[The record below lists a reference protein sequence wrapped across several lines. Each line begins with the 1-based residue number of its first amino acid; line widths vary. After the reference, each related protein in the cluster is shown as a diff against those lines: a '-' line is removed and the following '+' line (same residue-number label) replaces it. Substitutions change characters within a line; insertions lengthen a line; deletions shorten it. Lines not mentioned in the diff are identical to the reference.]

1 MAVCQL
7 IAFADTV
14 DRVLLDIIPLEALD
28 IDGRAVPRG
37 LPLSMSFVPSDDA
50 DEHREMVSLFDRWA
64 DHNGVLDL
72 DVAVA
77 HEVGGFRYVFT
88 RDDEQLVLDVRS

>member
-1 MAVCQL
+1 VAVCQL
-7 IAFADTV
+7 IAFSDTP
-14 DRVLLDIIPLEALD
+14 DRVLLDIIPLESLD
-28 IDGRAVPRG
+28 IDGNAVPRG
-37 LPLSMSFVPSDDA
+37 LPLSMSFVPSDDPE
-50 DEHREMVSLFDRWA
+50 EHREMVSLFVRWA

-88 RDDEQLVLDVRS
+88 CDDEQLVLDVRS

>member
-7 IAFADTV
+7 IAFANGP
-14 DRVLLDIIPLEALD
+14 DRVLLDIIPLESLV
-28 IDGRAVPRG
+28 IDGTSVPRG
-37 LPLSMSFVPSDDA
+37 LPLSMSFVPSDDPV
-50 DEHREMVSLFDRWA
+50 EHREMVSLFDRWA
-64 DHNGVLDL
+64 DRNGVLDL

-88 RDDEQLVLDVRS
+88 HEDEQLVLDVRA

>member
-7 IAFADTV
+7 IAFTDGV
-14 DRVLLDIIPLEALD
+14 DHVLLDIIPLESLD
-28 IDGRAVPRG
+28 VDGECVPRG
-37 LPLSMSFVPSDDA
+37 LPLSMSFVPSDDP

-64 DHNGVLDL
+64 DHNGVLHL

-88 RDDEQLVLDVRS
+88 HDDEQLVLDVRT